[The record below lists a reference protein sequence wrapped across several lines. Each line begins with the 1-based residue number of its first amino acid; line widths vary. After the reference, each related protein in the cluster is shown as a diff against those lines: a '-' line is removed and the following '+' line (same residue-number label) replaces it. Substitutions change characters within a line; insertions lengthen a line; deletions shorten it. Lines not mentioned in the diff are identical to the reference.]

1 MRLLADECIAGTL
14 IKLLRQSGM
23 DIEAVAEI
31 APGSTDETV
40 LARSVE
46 TERVLLTADYD
57 FPQLIFRFGRKALAV
72 IVVSPALTEMP
83 VEDVAATIIQRLAKA
98 ESAFAGKLTVLEK
111 DRTRQRDLPG

>member
-31 APGSTDETV
+31 APGSTDENV

-46 TERVLLTADYD
+46 TEGVLLTADYD
-57 FPQLIFRFGRKALAV
+57 FPQLIFRYGRKALAV

-98 ESAFAGKLTVLEK
+98 ESAFAGKLKVLEK